1 MRHRQQQ
8 IISGETLV
16 LGELLGRGEQ
26 DMGKSRISL
35 CSVQGKQQKVF
46 LEGDVVSSAAACGD
60 EWAPGLV
67 LGEL

>member
-1 MRHRQQQ
+1 
-8 IISGETLV
+8 
-16 LGELLGRGEQ
+16 
-26 DMGKSRISL
+26 MGKGRVSL